1 MAKEIA
7 RGGPGVQKTPD
18 MSPRPVSP
26 KTAWIISPGQVGMKA
41 QCRGIAEALGLAY
54 EFKDVRFRFP
64 WSWLPETALAGNP
77 FAMLDAG
84 SPRLD
89 QPWPDVAI
97 TLGSRCAP
105 VGVAMKRRSDGAVT
119 AIHVQ
124 RPGVPVGWLDAV
136 IAPWHDQVRGENVIE
151 TVAALHH
158 VTPAKLDAAR
168 LQWAP
173 TFAALK
179 RPLVAF
185 LLGGSNGWRRFRMT
199 DAAVA
204 NIADGIARLAAAGC
218 GIALTPSRRTDPAA
232 SARLRAATLAA
243 GGYAWDGQ
251 GENPYLGLL
260 ACADAIV
267 VTEDSVSMTS
277 EALSTGK
284 PVFVAQLEGRSGRI
298 AAFQAEMQRK
308 GLTRNFDGVLATWR
322 YTPPDDTARAAALV
336 RARFGWG

>member
-1 MAKEIA
+1 
-7 RGGPGVQKTPD
+7 
-18 MSPRPVSP
+18 
-26 KTAWIISPGQVGMKA
+26 MKA

-54 EFKDVRFRFP
+54 EFKDIRFRFP
-64 WSWLPETALAGNP
+64 WTWLPETLLCGNP
-77 FAMLDAG
+77 FGMLADDSARVD
-84 SPRLD
+84 P
-89 QPWPDVAI
+89 PWPDVAI

-105 VGVAMKRRSDGAVT
+105 IGVAMKRRSGGAVT

-124 RPGVPVGWLDAV
+124 RPGVPVEWLDAV
-136 IAPWHDQVRGENVIE
+136 VAPWHDQVKGANVIE

-168 LQWAP
+168 VQWMPA
-173 TFAALK
+173 FAALK

-204 NIADGIARLAAAGC
+204 GIADGIARLSAAGC

-232 SARLRAATLAA
+232 GEKLGAAARAA

-284 PVFVAQLEGRSGRI
+284 PVFVAPLEGRSGRI

-308 GLTRNFDGVLATWR
+308 GLTRNFDGSYATWT
-322 YTPPDDTARAAALV
+322 YTPPDDTARAATLL
-336 RARFGWG
+336 RTRFGWG